1 MPCAFDNAEV
11 EKGLILDFVES
22 MNLKTVE
29 CIQIQATS
37 HVNSYSIFIV
47 SILIL

>member
-22 MNLKTVE
+22 VNLKTVE
-29 CIQIQATS
+29 CIQIQATD
-37 HVNSYSIFIV
+37 HVSTCSIFIV
-47 SILIL
+47 SFLIL